1 MDQQSRTAKPERN
14 THVYCQLAYEKGA
27 KNIQWGKDKL
37 VKNGTGKTG
46 QSYEKMELYPCL
58 FQAQK

>member
-14 THVYCQLAYEKGA
+14 THVYCRLAYEKGA
-27 KNIQWGKDKL
+27 KTIQWGKDKL

-46 QSYEKMELYPCL
+46 
-58 FQAQK
+58 